1 MKKLTV
7 LFVAVVAMIFSSAF
21 AQNAQVKKAGKAIG
35 AGKMKASASLG
46 FKMVS
51 PKEGDSKTIIDVA
64 QLGAYS
70 FLSPQAAGLHFG
82 YGINNEMHVAIS
94 MPLYTRFSV
103 GENMSM
109 SKTFG
114 SPRLAFVYAKNMGA
128 IDITAAP
135 YLGLPF
141 MEMSSMTMGDNTSDD
156 DANFKQPIAFGLN
169 FAIDSHTPGK
179 LFWGFWT
186 NLYFSLEKKDG
197 DVVTSPK
204 SLFVNLTGLV
214 GYKVAPGMM
223 VKLQFYYD
231 TPNLQ
236 AEGDGVPGFG
246 DGDFKTKLV
255 YGMKLNKTSGFHAGA
270 LFGMGISD
278 KSKLHDKTLMG
289 LILDYWIKF

>member
-1 MKKLTV
+1 MKKLTL
-7 LFVAVVAMIFSSAF
+7 LFIAVVAMIFSSAF

-35 AGKMKASASLG
+35 AGKMKASVSLG

-51 PKEGDSKTIIDVA
+51 PKDGDSKTIIDIS

-82 YGINNEMHVAIS
+82 YGINDEMHVALS

-103 GENMSM
+103 GDNFSA
-109 SKTFG
+109 SKIFG
-114 SPRLAFVYAKNMGA
+114 APRLGFVYAKNMGS
-128 IDITAAP
+128 IDITVAP
-135 YLGLPF
+135 YLALPF
-141 MEMSSMTMGDNTSDD
+141 MEMTSMTMGDKTSDD
-156 DANFKQPIAFGLN
+156 DNNFGQPIAFGLN
-169 FAIDSHTPGK
+169 FAVDSHMPGK

-186 NLYFSLEKKDG
+186 NLYYSLEKKDG
-197 DVVTSPK
+197 DVVTSPTA
-204 SLFVNLTGLV
+204 LLLNLTGLV

-223 VKLQFYYD
+223 VKFQLYYD

-236 AEGDGVPGFG
+236 AEGDEAPGFG
-246 DGDFKTKLV
+246 DGDLKMKLV

-278 KSKLHDKTLMG
+278 KSKLNEKTLMG
-289 LILDYWIKF
+289 LIVDYWIKF